1 MVSGSGVYVLDDG
14 AVPAGSV
21 SAWNSGA
28 RSDSEAKTP
37 GLCFVLVRCLLLWP
51 VFATCGLPYA
61 VCG

>member
-1 MVSGSGVYVLDDG
+1 MVSGLGVYVLDDG

-21 SAWNSGA
+21 SAWKSGA
-28 RSDSEAKTP
+28 RSASEAKTP

-51 VFATCGLPYA
+51 VLLLAGLPYA